1 MRVKNIGNTQKVIEK
16 DVTFFFC
23 KDSPPPWFDG
33 SISGDFG
40 FDPLGL
46 GKRAFFAQAELTHSR
61 WAMLAVSGI
70 LILEWLES
78 LGFIEKF
85 SWYDAG
91 AQEYFAD
98 STTLFV
104 VQLGLMG
111 WVEGR
116 RWADIIKPGCVDI
129 EPSFPHKNLSAHIV
143 DPGHYNVFSVL
154 QLSCF
159 DHILNFPD

>member
-1 MRVKNIGNTQKVIEK
+1 MAPLFCLYPYAAGVRIERNNGGDDCIGGKVETFQGETAGNTQKVIEK

-46 GKRAFFAQAELTHSR
+46 GKRAFFAQAELIHSR

-70 LILEWLES
+70 LIPEWLES

-98 STTLFV
+98 STPLYIF
-104 VQLGLMG
+104 
-111 WVEGR
+111 
-116 RWADIIKPGCVDI
+116 
-129 EPSFPHKNLSAHIV
+129 
-143 DPGHYNVFSVL
+143 
-154 QLSCF
+154 
-159 DHILNFPD
+159 